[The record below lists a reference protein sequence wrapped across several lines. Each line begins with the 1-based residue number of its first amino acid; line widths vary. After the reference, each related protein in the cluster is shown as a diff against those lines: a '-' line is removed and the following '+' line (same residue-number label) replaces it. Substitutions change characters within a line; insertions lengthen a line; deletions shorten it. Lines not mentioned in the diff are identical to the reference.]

1 MVVVAGPAGS
11 GKTTLFPV
19 TAFGIDAFSID
30 DRCAQLQGSYTAI
43 SKATRSAVAQECEAF
58 VLRHIAEKR
67 SFAVETTLRTH
78 IAVKQASFARKH
90 GFLTV
95 LRYVATSDIE
105 ENVARVTM
113 RALGGGHGAAA
124 SEIRDIYRASLG
136 NLLVALQAFELAQ
149 VFDTTERWA
158 KPRLVCAK
166 RDGVLTCFEPVPS
179 WCPHALT

>member
-113 RALGGGHGAAA
+113 RALGGGHGAPRQARSETFIEQA
-124 SEIRDIYRASLG
+124 SATCWSL
-136 NLLVALQAFELAQ
+136 F
-149 VFDTTERWA
+149 
-158 KPRLVCAK
+158 RLSSWRRSSTQPSDGPNPDSCA
-166 RDGVLTCFEPVPS
+166 RSATGS
-179 WCPHALT
+179 